1 MGGMTKKEL
10 AEMVSLEEEHRRTII
25 VASTDTGV
33 RKFMTKSIKISK
45 TKQKIYTY
53 LHNNNPEKAQESLDK
68 LKQIFIEDCADLTF
82 NPEAMILAVAD
93 VADVND
99 SWIGGNAEG
108 GRKMLDEMKKQLD
121 WFQEGIEFIKK
132 HKLT

>member
-1 MGGMTKKEL
+1 MGGMMKKEL
-10 AEMVSLEEEHRRTII
+10 ARLVSVEEEHRRAIECSPI
-25 VASTDTGV
+25 PE
-33 RKFMTKSIKISK
+33 KFMKKNIKISK

-53 LHNNNPEKAQESLDK
+53 LHNNNPEKAQESLDE
-68 LKQIFIEDCADLTF
+68 LKQIFMEDCVDLTF
-82 NPEAMILAVAD
+82 NPEGQINAIAD
-93 VADVND
+93 VSEGDTDN
-99 SWIGGNAEG
+99 SWIDTGSEG